1 MSLRRKTRGR
11 KKNGRLVESGLA
23 AGIEVD
29 LLEWSETVVIEA
41 HVVRSILVLVGEGL
55 QGVKGKVNPLAT

>member
-1 MSLRRKTRGR
+1 M
-11 KKNGRLVESGLA
+11 ESSLA